1 MAKEFKVKFTI
12 DSSGATKEVDT
23 TLKSLNDFETQIS
36 TLQTQLKKLD
46 LGSEE
51 YKKVEKEISRTEKA
65 LQKARDTNKGWLD
78 TIASAPGLVGTFG
91 QSLQGIGKAFGNI
104 GMAIKTSLIGLLATI
119 IASVVEKMKSFDGV
133 MEPLNKVLDIW
144 SATMGRLAGAILPAV
159 TGAIEL
165 VANGLT
171 KLVDFFSSGQ
181 KEGEGFGSIISDMAD
196 RTNELDDAV
205 DEYNYQQSISNAKMA
220 EAREIAADG
229 TKSLKERK
237 QAVLDAAKI
246 EEEQGRRGK
255 ALALE
260 KARLLAQQ
268 MAVDMGL
275 TNQEISNLKKADAAR
290 LKSFIDQQLQNEKL
304 NGEKK
309 KALLEQLAQ
318 INEIDTQQ
326 SKIGKKTNATLKGL
340 DSEAAASAKEAASKA
355 LEATKNRLNAQIELE
370 KNKVDTDKKL
380 LEDLLKK
387 KDELENKGTKKSKE
401 ELELQAQNRKKAVED
416 AVKADKDAS
425 DAKTKKE
432 KEDLQ
437 KVEDDK
443 IKIIKQNDANII
455 SAGEVKL
462 EAIKLQYK
470 EDSKEFRAQQEVI
483 FAARQQ
489 AITNE
494 INALNDKLKKTGE
507 LTDTDKQR
515 LIDLGL
521 ENQKLTNQ
529 IVANGNLVTEK
540 AKTDGEK
547 KLQDQMALDTA
558 KLEYELTQEQ
568 TTYDR
573 KVEILN
579 KENELLDADYKKK
592 LALAGDDAVKKGQI
606 ELEYTKQKD
615 ALGKKREE
623 IDNKEY
629 ENRIKIAQG
638 TANMLGALSELVG
651 KDTLAGKALGI
662 SQALINTYVGA
673 SEAVKQKSTLP
684 SPFDV
689 IAKVVNVAT
698 IVATGL
704 KTVREITAVQ
714 VPTVDVPEVR
724 IRKAMGGVL
733 KGPTHANGGI
743 ATPFGELEGGE
754 MVVNRASTIM
764 FRPELETI
772 NALGGGA
779 RDYNY
784 SGFNG
789 NITNNEP
796 PIIKTYVVASE
807 MSSQQEM
814 DRIIQQRSK
823 I

>member
-23 TLKSLNDFETQIS
+23 TLKSLNDFETQIGS
-36 TLQTQLKKLD
+36 LQTQLKKLD

-51 YKKVEKEISRTEKA
+51 YKKVEKEINRTEKA

-133 MEPLNKVLDIW
+133 MEPLNKILDIW
-144 SATMGRLAGAILPAV
+144 SATMGKLANLILPAV
-159 TGAIEL
+159 VSVVEA
-165 VANGLT
+165 VANGLAG
-171 KLVDFFSSGQ
+171 LVNMFSSASSSG
-181 KEGEGFGSIISDMAD
+181 KGLGDVLSDMAD

-205 DEYNYQQSISNAKMA
+205 AEYEYQQSLSNAALA

-229 TKSLKERK
+229 TKTIQERRK
-237 QAVLDAAKI
+237 AVMDAAKI
-246 EEEQGRRGK
+246 EEATAKEGK
-255 ALALE
+255 RIALE

-268 MAVDMGL
+268 MAVDMNL
-275 TNQEISNLKKADAAR
+275 TTQEIENLKKADSAR
-290 LKSFIDQQLQNEKL
+290 LRSFIQQQLQNKAL

-309 KALLEQLAQ
+309 DALLQQLAQ
-318 INEIDTQQ
+318 INEIDAAS
-326 SKIGKKTNATLKGL
+326 SKIGKKTAATLKGI
-340 DSEAAASAKEAASKA
+340 DNEVAASAKEAASKA

-370 KNKVDTDKKL
+370 KNKVDTDKKT

-733 KGPTHANGGI
+733 QGPTHANGGI

-779 RDYNY
+779 RDLNY